1 MDQDLLQEL
10 TAAQKKEFEYYA
22 AANFTLVKRV
32 YNRRDLFTTF
42 KPNTETAFF
51 AHHPQK
57 GTFLITG
64 DASIEWINNAI
75 TDEFDIIEKKS
86 EINEQLSLF

>member
-1 MDQDLLQEL
+1 MNNNLINEL
-10 TAAQKKEFEYYA
+10 SENQKKEFMYYYN
-22 AANFTLVKRV
+22 ANFTLVKKV
-32 YNRRDLFTTF
+32 YNRKDYFTTF

-64 DASIEWINNAI
+64 NAPMEWINNAI
-75 TDEFDIIEKKS
+75 TEEFDIIKKKS
-86 EINEQLSLF
+86 EINNQLTLF